1 MVASEM
7 TNQIYLLASFMQ
19 CEAILSLFLFMSDK
33 SLSPCLLHFMY
44 NEIPKNGI
52 DPNDLKAW
60 RISGFIWS
68 FSIILLSPAFFAVSH
83 FLGPFP
89 HIIGWLLLALPILSA
104 YPLIFIVPKVRF
116 ARWRYEIREHD
127 IDIQCGL
134 IVLRRALIPIIR
146 VQHIETSQGPIL
158 KRFDLTSL
166 SISTAAGAHII
177 PALKTEIAAQLKL
190 QLSEMA
196 RLSEEDV

>member
-1 MVASEM
+1 MCIRDSA
-7 TNQIYLLASFMQ
+7 
-19 CEAILSLFLFMSDK
+19 LS
-33 SLSPCLLHFMY
+33 
-44 NEIPKNGI
+44 
-52 DPNDLKAW
+52 
-60 RISGFIWS
+60 
-68 FSIILLSPAFFAVSH
+68 
-83 FLGPFP
+83 
-89 HIIGWLLLALPILSA
+89 ILSA
-104 YPLIFIVPKVRF
+104 YPLIFVVPKVRF

-134 IVLRRALIPIIR
+134 IVLKRALIPIIR
-146 VQHIETSQGPIL
+146 VQYIETSQGPIL
-158 KRFDLTSL
+158 KRFDLASL